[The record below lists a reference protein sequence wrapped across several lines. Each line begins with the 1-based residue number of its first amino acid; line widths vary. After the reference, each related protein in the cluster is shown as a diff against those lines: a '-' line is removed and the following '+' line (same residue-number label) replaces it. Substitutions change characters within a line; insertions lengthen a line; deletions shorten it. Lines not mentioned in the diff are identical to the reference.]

1 MRFRRHSLG
10 FPLLLAS
17 LTAASGAA
25 AFPGFMAGKTKAPFV
40 HETDVLV
47 MKKGSATVVSVMPDY
62 QGPLEPFVVAL
73 AVPADVT
80 ADHVVTLKREF
91 VDHANQMSAP
101 RFHEFWEQD
110 PCDPGPPEQE
120 WQRDLRVSGSGFL
133 GGDSPTGG
141 QKKVAPELSLDT
153 TPKVKDGEYKMTV
166 LAAGTSPIGWLKD
179 HGYAVPPGAEQAVQP
194 YVSQGLAFVMAEVDT
209 KRIELV
215 GADRAQLSPIRF
227 FTEQPWD
234 TIPARLGLVN
244 KPPDDKQE
252 LTIYALDPTNRYEVA
267 NYENVTAPTNVE
279 VDFDVKERMGE
290 FYNSLYDAILA
301 KHPTAFLR
309 EYSWPADGCGE
320 PCATV
325 PFELSELLSL
335 GGDVFERSVPEEE
348 KNPKPPAL
356 TDDEKAADKEM
367 LKPLKPKER
376 KQRIKELGD
385 DRQRVAVVKAL
396 VERNKYVLSR
406 LHYRYDEKTLA
417 QDPKLVAKSDGLAGG
432 TALPKGEKREADM
445 AVTSGKNRLQTR
457 FNNFHNWK
465 PVIHCENPDR
475 WKWGKSPP
483 DYKGLR
489 KIWIAEDL
497 TRKSRTQ
504 ISAAKMIKTNLP
516 EFGLGPTFLVPD
528 AGADASDGGTEAPKK
543 SGCSVSPGR
552 EPGASS
558 LFAFLAGLVAIG
570 FRRRR
575 SRA

>member
-10 FPLLLAS
+10 FSLLLAS
-17 LTAASGAA
+17 LGAASGAA
-25 AFPGFMAGKTKAPFV
+25 AFPGFMAGKTQAPVV
-40 HETDVLV
+40 HETSVVV
-47 MKKGSATVVSVMPDY
+47 MKKGPTTVLTVMPDY
-62 QGPLEPFVVAL
+62 QGSLEPFVVAL
-73 AVPADVT
+73 VAPADVT

-91 VDHANQMSAP
+91 VDHADQMSAP

-133 GGDSPTGG
+133 GGGSPSGG
-141 QKKVAPELSLDT
+141 EKKVAPELSLDT
-153 TPKVKDGEYKMTV
+153 TPKVKEGEYKVSV
-166 LAAGTSPIGWLKD
+166 LAPGASPIAWLKD
-179 HGYAVPPGAEQAVQP
+179 HGYAVPSGAEQAVQP
-194 YVSQGLAFVMAEVDT
+194 YVSQGLVFVMAEVDT

-215 GADRAQLSPIRF
+215 GGDRAQLSPIRYY
-227 FTEQPWD
+227 TDQPWD
-234 TIPARLGLVN
+234 TLPARLGLVN
-244 KPPDDKQE
+244 KPPKDKQE
-252 LTIYALDPTNRYEVA
+252 LTIYTLDPTNRYEVS

-309 EYSWPADGCGE
+309 EYAWPADGCGE

-325 PFELSELLSL
+325 PYELSELLSL
-335 GGDVFERSVPEEE
+335 GGDVFERAVSNDD
-348 KNPKPPAL
+348 KNPKPPEL
-356 TDDEKAADKEM
+356 SDEEKAADKEL

-376 KQRIKELGD
+376 KQKIKELTE
-385 DRQRVAVVKAL
+385 DRQRVAAVKAL
-396 VERNKYVLSR
+396 VARNKYILSR

-445 AVTSGKNRLQTR
+445 SVTSGKNRLQTR

-465 PVIHCENPDR
+465 PVIHCANPDR

-516 EFGLGPTFLVPD
+516 EFGLGPGSVVAD
-528 AGADASDGGTEAPKK
+528 AGTDAADAGTEPAKK
-543 SGCSVSPGR
+543 GGCSMSPGR
-552 EPGASS
+552 DAGFGSA
-558 LFAFLAGLVAIG
+558 LALLAGLAAFG

-575 SRA
+575 SRG